1 MPRTPITDLIES
13 CLTQKQWSERELARQ
28 LGCSKNTIP
37 RIKKA
42 GAPMY
47 FHLALKQLMGLT

>member
-1 MPRTPITDLIES
+1 MARTPIADLIED
-13 CLTQKQWSERELARQ
+13 CLQQKKWSERELARQ

-37 RIKKA
+37 RIKKT

-47 FHLALKQLMGLT
+47 FHLALKQLMGLI